1 MGFLNTILHYVKNL
15 LFIYLNLCVFFTSI
29 AQGIDEIE
37 NIIEM
42 LSIEEKIAVCHAQ
55 SKFSS
60 SGVPRLGIPE
70 LWMSRQIKTSGFLVC
85 PSRFL

>member
-42 LSIEEKIAVCHAQ
+42 YS
-55 SKFSS
+55 
-60 SGVPRLGIPE
+60 
-70 LWMSRQIKTSGFLVC
+70 
-85 PSRFL
+85 